1 MLSPREATTRPR
13 WHNRCMGADGQLKL
27 YSQVAEQLKEAHR
40 RVHELQVAEGVRT
53 ALSRKLLVTTAAAK
67 HDLPGA
73 ARRLERLLRDQ
84 DEGRFPEGD

>member
-1 MLSPREATTRPR
+1 
-13 WHNRCMGADGQLKL
+13 MGADGQLKL

-40 RVHELQVAEGVRT
+40 RVHEPQVVEGVRT
-53 ALSRKLLVTTAAAK
+53 ALSRRLLVVTATAK

-73 ARRLERLLRDQ
+73 ARRLERSLQDL